1 MEYKIEK
8 AKDGRFGLWL
18 LYKDKGWV
26 LHQTYPT
33 IAGAETTVKI
43 LYDQGFSSYKTPALP
58 EIGGSK

>member
-8 AKDGRFGLWL
+8 QKDGRYGLYL

-26 LHQTYPT
+26 LRQTYLT
-33 IAGAETTVKI
+33 TAGAETAVKI

-58 EIGGSK
+58 AIGGTK